1 LGRLKSFC
9 RNSCRPSKEIEVIK
23 KRLFTPGP
31 TEVPAEVLVEMAKPI
46 FHHRTSQF
54 KEMFAK
60 VNEGLKKI
68 YRTKNDVLTIAGSG
82 TAGMEAAISCA
93 VPRDKKVLVANSG
106 KFGERWV
113 EVAKLYKLDVDEVV
127 TEWGTPITAQ
137 TVKEK
142 LATGLYGAVVVVYSE
157 TSTCTAC
164 DLKAIAA
171 EVSKTD
177 ALLIV
182 DAITALGVLPL
193 ETDEWKIDI
202 VASGSQKALMLPP
215 GLATVCVSPKA
226 WAVID
231 TIPNPGFYLNLK
243 AYRKSIA
250 DNDTPYTPAVTLIRG
265 MKVSVDMINEIG
277 IEKVWKRASLLAK
290 ATREA
295 AKAHGLAI
303 GSKSPSDS
311 VTAVALPAGVDDSI
325 RKVLSGKYGI
335 SVAGGQDSWKGKF
348 IRINHMGYVDPI
360 DTIGMIAALE
370 YALAGFGVNIEIGKG
385 VAAAA
390 RVLKDWE

>member
-1 LGRLKSFC
+1 MGRQKFLQKRS
-9 RNSCRPSKEIEVIK
+9 RLSKEINVIK

-60 VNEGLKKI
+60 VNEGLKKV
-68 YRTKNDVLTIAGSG
+68 YRTQNDVLTIAGSG

-93 VPRDKKVLVANSG
+93 VPRDKKVLIANSG

-113 EVAKLYKLDVDEVV
+113 KVAKLYKLDVDEVV
-127 TEWGTPITAQ
+127 TEWGTPITADA
-137 TVKEK
+137 VKAK
-142 LATGLYGAVVVVYSE
+142 LATGLYGAVVIVYSE

-171 EVSKTD
+171 EVAKTD

-215 GLATVCVSPKA
+215 GLATVSVSPKA
-226 WAVID
+226 WKVIE
-231 TIPNPGFYLNLK
+231 TIANPGFYLNLK
-243 AYRKSIA
+243 AYRKSLA
-250 DNDTPYTPAVTLIRG
+250 ENDTPFTPAVTLIRG
-265 MKVSVDMINEIG
+265 MKVALDMINDIG
-277 IEKVWKRASLLAK
+277 IEKVWKRAALLAK

-295 AKAHGLAI
+295 AKALGLGI
-303 GSKSPSDS
+303 GSQSPSDS
-311 VTAVALPAGVDDSI
+311 VTAIALPAGVDDTI
-325 RKVLSGKYGI
+325 RKVLSGKYGM

-348 IRINHMGYVDPI
+348 IRVNHMGYVDPI

-370 YALAGFGVNIEIGKG
+370 YAISSYGINVEIGKG
-385 VAAAA
+385 VATAAK
-390 RVLKDWE
+390 VLKDWE